1 MISITYLKK
10 QYGDKVI
17 LNNINLTIQEGSVFG
32 LIGPNGAG
40 KSTLLKLIAGILQQ
54 DEGTIMINN
63 SSIFNNP
70 NIKKDIFLVSDE
82 PYHSIN
88 DTLKTLK
95 SFYQYWYPSFDTSL
109 YDAYISKFS
118 LDENKPI
125 KNFSKGLKRQAF
137 LILALAVSPKYLLLD
152 EAFDGLDSIMR
163 LSFIRAITK
172 QLQEKQITVIISS
185 HNLRELEDICDT
197 FALLE
202 NNTILQSGQIGEAKQ
217 YVHKIQ
223 IAFSKPIDDCL
234 FSNLNL
240 LSSKIQSRV
249 ATLIVKGEL
258 SQIKQSLQTLQ
269 PVFLEVLPVTLE
281 ELFIYEL
288 EKKGYGDQNAII

>member
-1 MISITYLKK
+1 M
-10 QYGDKVI
+10 
-17 LNNINLTIQEGSVFG
+17 
-32 LIGPNGAG
+32 
-40 KSTLLKLIAGILQQ
+40 
-54 DEGTIMINN
+54 
-63 SSIFNNP
+63 
-70 NIKKDIFLVSDE
+70 
-82 PYHSIN
+82 
-88 DTLKTLK
+88 KTLK

-223 IAFSKPIDDCL
+223 IAFSKHIDDCL